1 MEEEL
6 IYTPTKKGSMLSYYA
21 SGAVAGVVS
30 IAVSHPADTVK
41 VSLNSLLIL
50 NVN

>member
-6 IYTPTKKGSMLSYYA
+6 IYTPTKKGSMLSFYA

-41 VSLNSLLIL
+41 VCIKLTFYS